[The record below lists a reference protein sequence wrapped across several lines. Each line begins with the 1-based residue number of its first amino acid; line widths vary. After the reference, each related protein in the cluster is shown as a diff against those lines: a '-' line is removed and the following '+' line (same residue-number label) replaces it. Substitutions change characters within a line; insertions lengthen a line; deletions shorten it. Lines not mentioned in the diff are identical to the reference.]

1 MLSKHKDWIIYGG
14 AIIIV
19 VVLFL
24 FLLSVNIIGYSVKE
38 KCQLA
43 QDRYEGDC
51 VEALI
56 AFLDDGANSYRSR
69 NSAIWA
75 LGQLGDSRAL
85 PTLRSYYTGYEGG
98 PVTRLT
104 EGLSQYELKK
114 AIALAEGGLNITV
127 FFWRFGWV
135 AR

>member
-1 MLSKHKDWIIYGG
+1 MLKKYKDLLIYGG

-19 VVLFL
+19 VIFFL
-24 FLLSVNIIGYSVKE
+24 FLLSVNLIGYSVKE

-56 AFLDDGANSYRSR
+56 SYLEDDKNSFRSR
-69 NSAIWA
+69 NAAIWA
-75 LGQLGDSRAL
+75 LGQLGDSRAV
-85 PTLRSYYTGYEGG
+85 PVLRSYYTGYDNG
-98 PVTRLT
+98 PVVKLN
-104 EGLSQYELKK
+104 EGISQYELKK
-114 AIALAEGGLNITV
+114 AIVLAEGGLNITV

-135 AR
+135 AQ